1 MIDLIQGP
9 SQSVLSDGSH
19 PLLGQ
24 AFNVHEESG
33 YRSAFSRTAYK
44 VMTVD
49 TTSSAPVPSVHQCNI
64 CRGDNIGPDRPQPGT
79 VLRPSRPLRAASRRW
94 PAASL
99 DGLCARCRSGR
110 GRDEGMVPL
119 VEQRDDPMTNLLT
132 PHLPYKDEVVCE
144 SLINKSGYLWRTA
157 HAVAWL

>member
-1 MIDLIQGP
+1 MMIDLIQGP

-49 TTSSAPVPSVHQCNI
+49 TTSSAPVPSVHQRNI
-64 CRGDNIGPDRPQPGT
+64 CRGDNIGPDRRQPGT
-79 VLRPSRPLRAASRRW
+79 VLRT
-94 PAASL
+94 
-99 DGLCARCRSGR
+99 RSGR
-110 GRDEGMVPL
+110 REGPFGRTKGRSHDQPL
-119 VEQRDDPMTNLLT
+119 DA
-132 PHLPYKDEVVCE
+132 
-144 SLINKSGYLWRTA
+144 S
-157 HAVAWL
+157 